1 MQRRGFF
8 RKLLGLLFLLVGT
21 AAYALGPDPS
31 RDWRSAETAHFRLH
45 FESRHRLQ
53 AERLAELAE
62 GVHPRVTGW
71 LDWVPRSKTEV
82 VLSDFTDQANG
93 LATPLPYNTIYLFLS
108 SPDDGELL
116 QNNEWLKLVFT
127 HEYTHIVHLDK
138 AAGTP
143 LALRS
148 VFGRFPFLFPNV
160 WQPTWLIE
168 GLAVYA
174 ESSPAE
180 KLGRLRNSPFEAL
193 MRVEAEK
200 GFLSLREINADGRG
214 LPHNRAYLYGAYFH
228 DFLAERYGGS
238 AVPNLVAAF
247 SDNLLPF
254 RVHSNPEAVT
264 GKSMD
269 VLWEEF
275 VAYLKQRFA
284 AQRAALQAVPEN
296 QGAAILTAPELGSLA
311 QAPDGTVYVVR
322 HDGLTEPEL
331 LKRSRNGT
339 FNSIAK
345 VARTAR
351 VDVSGDGQV
360 LVVQPEVI
368 GEHDYFND
376 IYVVRKGALE
386 RLTVGGRWREAVW
399 LGGSGQATNG
409 FAGLR
414 READGGS
421 ALWRLDA
428 KGVAEKELY
437 RAADGEAL
445 LGLAAQPN
453 GPALAFVSLQRGV
466 WRLLE
471 WTPQGVRVRLADS
484 AIKYQPRYASDGEAL
499 LFLADYYNVPN
510 LWRLG
515 RREDGAPELAM
526 LTHTHTAVIGL
537 SSASDGLY
545 LKTLAAGG
553 QTLNHLPEPLM
564 PIITRAA
571 ELAEPVD
578 AKPSAAPGA
587 AETNTSLTAE
597 RLYSPWPSL
606 LPRSWFPVL
615 QVADGAVIAGALVF
629 GSDILG
635 VHQYVATP
643 LVELTQGEALGEL
656 SYLYDQ
662 RFAVSAAR
670 RLQVEATRGGR
681 EKEIAAYT
689 IDDHVQVLAMLP
701 HTRREA
707 RTFVGIGGALDR
719 SDFKVVDGGHMRFQN
734 ERLLGL
740 VAGYDSR
747 KTQWL
752 SEGPS
757 EGAAFTLIAEQGLA
771 GSDFPGAA
779 QHVATSG
786 SVPLGKTVLAGR
798 LRYGRADADAEAFS
812 LGGIEGVFLQSL
824 PQLNQRSFGL
834 RGYDGSAQ
842 RGREMRLGTLEW
854 RLPLADIDRHATVP
868 PIGINRLS
876 ATFFV
881 EAGSAWTS
889 GRPDDLRSR
898 GVELLGEIKLGYRL
912 EVDARLGYV
921 EALDGPQDKRVYLTV
936 GRAF

>member
-1 MQRRGFF
+1 MRCNRFLY
-8 RKLLGLLFLLVGT
+8 LLSGCFLLLLSS
-21 AAYALGPDPS
+21 AACALGPDPA

-45 FESRHRLQ
+45 FESRHRQQ
-53 AERLAELAE
+53 AGRIAELAE
-62 GVHPRVTGW
+62 RIHPRVTRW
-71 LDWVPRSKTEV
+71 LDWTPRSKTEI
-82 VLSDFTDQANG
+82 VLADFMDQANG
-93 LATPLPYNTIYLFLS
+93 LATPLPYNTIYLFLA

-116 QNNEWLKLVFT
+116 QNDDWLKLVFT

-148 VFGRFPFLFPNV
+148 VFGRFPVLFPNV

-200 GFLSLREINADGRG
+200 GFLALAEVNADGRG
-214 LPHNRAYLYGAYFH
+214 LPLNRAYLYGAYFH
-228 DFLAERYGGS
+228 DFLTERYGGH
-238 AVPNLVAAF
+238 AVPDLVAAF

-269 VLWEEF
+269 VLWDDF
-275 VAYLKQRFA
+275 VAYLRQRFS
-284 AQRAALQAVPEN
+284 AQRAALQDVPKRQGTAVF
-296 QGAAILTAPELGSLA
+296 GARDLGAIA
-311 QAPDGTVYVVR
+311 QAADGTAYVVR
-322 HDGLTEPEL
+322 YDGLTEPEL
-331 LKRSRNGT
+331 LKRTRNGD
-339 FNSIAK
+339 FKSIAQ

-351 VDVSGDGQV
+351 VDVSSDGQV

-376 IYVVRKGALE
+376 LYVLRDGALE

-399 LGGSGQATNG
+399 LGGNGTAADG

-421 ALWRLDA
+421 ALWRFDA
-428 KGVAEKELY
+428 KGVAQTELY
-437 RAADGEAL
+437 RAAPGEAL

-471 WTPQGVRVRLADS
+471 WTPQGLRVRLADS
-484 AIKYQPRYASDGEAL
+484 AIKYQPRYARDGEAL
-499 LFLADYYNVPN
+499 LFLADYDNVPN

-515 RREDGAPELAM
+515 SRADGTPELAL

-537 SSASDGLY
+537 SSPAFDGLFIKM
-545 LKTLAAGG
+545 LNAGG
-553 QTLNHLPEPLM
+553 ETLSHLPEPFL
-564 PIITRAA
+564 PIATRQVEPLDDKPSSSAPGTPEVPLAA
-571 ELAEPVD
+571 ERPY
-578 AKPSAAPGA
+578 SA
-587 AETNTSLTAE
+587 
-597 RLYSPWPSL
+597 WPSL
-606 LPRSWFPVL
+606 LPHSWFPVL
-615 QVADGAVIAGALVF
+615 QVADGAVIAGALIF

-635 VHQYVATP
+635 IHQYVATP

-662 RFAVSAAR
+662 RLALSVAR
-670 RLQVEATRGGR
+670 RLQVEATAGGR
-681 EKEIAAYT
+681 QKELAAYT
-689 IDDHVQVLAMLP
+689 IDDHVQALALLP
-701 HTRREA
+701 HTRREQ
-707 RTFVGIGGALDR
+707 RIFVGVGGALDR
-719 SDFKVVDGGHMRFQN
+719 SDFKVVNGGHVRFQD
-734 ERLLGL
+734 ERLVGL
-740 VAGYDSR
+740 VVGYDSR

-757 EGAAFTLIAEQGLA
+757 QGTALTLIAEQGLA

-779 QHVATSG
+779 QHLAASG
-786 SVPLGKTVLAGR
+786 FVPLGKTVLAGR
-798 LRYGRADADAEAFS
+798 LRFGRADADAEAFS

-842 RGREMRLGTLEW
+842 QGREMRLGTVEW
-854 RLPLADIDRHATVP
+854 RVPLADIDRHGMLP

-876 ATFFV
+876 ATLFM
-881 EAGSAWTS
+881 EAGSAWS
-889 GRPDDLRSR
+889 SAGPHDLRSR

-921 EALDGPQDKRVYLTV
+921 EALDGLHDKRVYLSV

>member
-1 MQRRGFF
+1 MRRNEFAP
-8 RKLLGLLFLLVGT
+8 KLLGFLLLLLAP
-21 AAYALGPDPS
+21 AAHALGPDPA
-31 RDWRSAETAHFRLH
+31 RDWRSAETAHFRVH
-45 FESRHRLQ
+45 FESRHREQ
-53 AERLAELAE
+53 AERVAELAE
-62 GVHPRVTGW
+62 GIHPRVTRW
-71 LDWVPRSKTEV
+71 LDWMPRSKTEV
-82 VLSDFTDQANG
+82 VLADFMDQANG
-93 LATPLPYNTIYLFLS
+93 FATPLPYNTIYLFLS
-108 SPDDGELL
+108 SPDEGELL

-193 MRVEAEK
+193 MRIEAEK

-214 LPHNRAYLYGAYFH
+214 LPRNRAYLYGAYFH
-228 DFLAERYGGS
+228 DFLTERYGGN
-238 AVPNLVAAF
+238 AVPGMVAAF

-254 RVHSNPEAVT
+254 RVHSNPQAVT

-269 VLWEEF
+269 VLWDEF
-275 VAYLKQRFA
+275 LAYLKQRFA
-284 AQRAALQAVPEN
+284 VQRAALQAAPER
-296 QGAAILTAPELGSLA
+296 QGAAVFSAPDLGAIA
-311 QAPDGTVYVVR
+311 QASDGTVYVVR

-331 LKRSRNGT
+331 LRRTGNGD
-339 FNSIAK
+339 FKSITR

-351 VDVSGDGQV
+351 VDVSSDGQV

-368 GEHDYFND
+368 DEHDYYND
-376 IYVVRKGALE
+376 LHVLRDGALE
-386 RLTVGGRWREAVW
+386 RLTVGGRWREVVW
-399 LGGSGQATNG
+399 LGSSGQAGG

-428 KGVAEKELY
+428 KGVAETELY
-437 RAADGEAL
+437 RAAAGESL

-453 GPALAFVSLQRGV
+453 GSALAFVSLQRGI

-471 WTPQGVRVRLADS
+471 WTPEGVRVRLADS
-484 AIKYQPRYASDGEAL
+484 AIKFQPRYANDGEAL
-499 LFLADYYNVPN
+499 LFLADYDNVPN
-510 LWRLG
+510 LWRLD
-515 RREDGAPELAM
+515 RREDGAPELSS

-537 SSASDGLY
+537 SSPASEGVY
-545 LKTLAAGG
+545 LKTLGPTG
-553 QTLNHLPEPLM
+553 ETLNHLPEPLS
-564 PIITRAA
+564 PISTRPV
-571 ELAEPVD
+571 EP
-578 AKPSAAPGA
+578 AGTTPPPSPPAAPDA
-587 AETNTSLTAE
+587 SLSAE
-597 RLYSPWPSL
+597 RSYSPWPSL

-615 QVADGAVIAGALVF
+615 QIADGAVIAGAFVF

-670 RLQVEATRGGR
+670 RLHVEATTGGR
-681 EKEIAAYT
+681 QKEIAAYT
-689 IDDHVQVLAMLP
+689 IDDHVQALALLP
-701 HTRREA
+701 HTRREV

-719 SDFKVVDGGHMRFQN
+719 SDFKVVDGGHVRFQD

-740 VAGYDSR
+740 VVGYDSR

-757 EGAAFTLIAEQGLA
+757 QGAVFSLIAEQGLA
-771 GSDFPGAA
+771 GSDFPGAV
-779 QHVATSG
+779 QHVAASG
-786 SVPLGKTVLAGR
+786 FVPLGETVLAGR
-798 LRYGRADADAEAFS
+798 LRFGRADADAEGFS
-812 LGGIEGVFLQSL
+812 LGGIEGVFLQDL

-842 RGREMRLGTLEW
+842 QGLQMRLGTLEW
-854 RLPLADIDRHATVP
+854 RVPLADIDRHAMLP

-876 ATFFV
+876 ATLFV
-881 EAGSAWTS
+881 EAGSAWAS
-889 GRPDDLRSR
+889 GGPNDLRSR

-912 EVDARLGYV
+912 EIDARLGYV
-921 EALDGPQDKRVYLTV
+921 EALDGLQDKRVYLTV
-936 GRAF
+936 GRAL